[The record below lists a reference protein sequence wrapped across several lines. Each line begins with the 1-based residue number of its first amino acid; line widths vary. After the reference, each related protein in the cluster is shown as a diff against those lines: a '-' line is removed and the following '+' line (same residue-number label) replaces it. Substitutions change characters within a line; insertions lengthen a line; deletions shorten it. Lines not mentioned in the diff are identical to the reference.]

1 MILERDIE
9 RRLVRNVEAAG
20 GLCVKFIPDNRA
32 GMPDRL
38 VLLPGGV
45 VAWCETKKP
54 KGGELSA
61 VQLYRHKELRALG
74 QRVYV
79 VWTAEDADA
88 IVAALVALG
97 ACTRAHPP
105 A

>member
-45 VAWCETKKP
+45 VAWC
-54 KGGELSA
+54 
-61 VQLYRHKELRALG
+61 
-74 QRVYV
+74 
-79 VWTAEDADA
+79 
-88 IVAALVALG
+88 
-97 ACTRAHPP
+97 
-105 A
+105 